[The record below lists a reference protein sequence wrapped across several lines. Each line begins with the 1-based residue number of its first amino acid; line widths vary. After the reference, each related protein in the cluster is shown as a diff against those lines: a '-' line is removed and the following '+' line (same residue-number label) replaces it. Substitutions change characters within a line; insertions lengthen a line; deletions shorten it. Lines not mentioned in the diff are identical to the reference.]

1 MCNLAHSTKRT
12 PQSPNDSNNMS
23 SYPKPKRPSTIDA
36 AIRSGAGLPDSKR
49 PKFDLRNPN
58 ELAPD
63 TRDEEDVFLEI
74 DEGAIGKRKSNRNK
88 VDIEGYESD
97 SSEEGFDA
105 THKAWRKADQKT
117 DTMQDEGDDMFADLK
132 SDEEDGDDKESGP
145 GKGRKKDVKF
155 LDPEKIKGEDFASKR
170 EFVDIIDEDKGRGDD
185 SDEQNEQEIDP
196 EVGAG
201 GKKKGAPKIDAFNMQ
216 NEMDEGRFDEAGNF
230 IRKAAERDAVH
241 DSWLEGVSRKDM
253 RRAKEAMEKR
263 EAEKREKMKE
273 DDAVPTSQV
282 LADLIPCL
290 EKGETILEAL
300 ARLGTT
306 DKKRKKQTN
315 KNSWRQ
321 KKKAA
326 ANSEEMD
333 VDKGKAPVNPI
344 EARRKETVE
353 QITGAADRLLT
364 RGQPEIYDE
373 SRESLIRQY
382 RREAGEDWV
391 EPRVPVTE
399 DTAEKKWEFR
409 WTDGRDGGG
418 THGPYDKSA
427 MAGWNQHGFFDQG
440 AEFREVGGSWT
451 LVADFD

>member
-1 MCNLAHSTKRT
+1 
-12 PQSPNDSNNMS
+12 MS
-23 SYPKPKRPSTIDA
+23 SSRPKPKRPSAIDA
-36 AIRSGAGLPDSKR
+36 AVRSGAGLPDSKR
-49 PKFDLRNPN
+49 PKFDVRNPN

-63 TRDEEDVFLEI
+63 APDETDVFLEV
-74 DEGAIGKRKSNRNK
+74 DEGAIGKRRSNRNK

-105 THKAWRKADQKT
+105 THKTWRKDEEKT
-117 DTMQDEGDDMFADLK
+117 DKMEDKGDEGDDMFADFK
-132 SDEEDGDDKESGP
+132 SDGEDHDNKEGE
-145 GKGRKKDVKF
+145 KGRRKDVKF
-155 LDPEKIKGEDFASKR
+155 MDLEEIDGQDFASKR
-170 EFVDIIDEDKGRGDD
+170 EFVDIIDEDKGRGEGEDD
-185 SDEQNEQEIDP
+185 SDEQDEQEIDP

-230 IRKAAERDAVH
+230 IRKAAEKDAVH

-263 EAEKREKMKE
+263 EAEKRERMKE
-273 DDAVPTSQV
+273 EDAMPTSQV

-300 ARLGTT
+300 ARLGTA
-306 DKKRKKQTN
+306 DKRRKKQAN

-326 ANSEEMD
+326 ANSEEME
-333 VDKGKAPVNPI
+333 VDKGKDGIDPI
-344 EARRKETVE
+344 EARRKESVE
-353 QITGAADRLLT
+353 RITGAADRLLT

-382 RREAGEDWV
+382 CRETGEDWV
-391 EPRVPVTE
+391 ELRALVTE
-399 DTAEKKWEFR
+399 DTAEKRWEFR
-409 WTDGRDGGG
+409 WTDGRDGGN

-427 MAGWNQHGFFDQG
+427 MAIWNQHGFFDQG
-440 AEFREVGGSWT
+440 AEFREDGGNWT

>member
-1 MCNLAHSTKRT
+1 
-12 PQSPNDSNNMS
+12 MS
-23 SYPKPKRPSTIDA
+23 SSRPRPKRPSAINA
-36 AIRSGAGLPDSKR
+36 AIRSGAGLPNSKR
-49 PKFDLRNPN
+49 PKFDVRNPN

-63 TRDEEDVFLEI
+63 APDEEDVFLEI
-74 DEGAIGKRKSNRNK
+74 DEGAIGNRKSNRNK

-105 THKAWRKADQKT
+105 THKTWRKDEQKADK
-117 DTMQDEGDDMFADLK
+117 MVDEGDDMFADFK
-132 SDEEDGDDKESGP
+132 SDEEDHDDKESYS
-145 GKGRKKDVKF
+145 GKDRKKDVKF
-155 LDPEKIKGEDFASKR
+155 MDLEQIEGQDFASKR
-170 EFVDIIDEDKGRGDD
+170 EFVDIIDEDKGRGEGEED

-263 EAEKREKMKE
+263 EAEKRVKMKE

-306 DKKRKKQTN
+306 HKRKKNQTN

-321 KKKAA
+321 KKRAA
-326 ANSEEMD
+326 ANSEEME
-333 VDKGKAPVNPI
+333 VDKGKDPIDPI
-344 EARRKETVE
+344 EARRKESVE
-353 QITGAADRLLT
+353 RITGAADRLLT

-382 RREAGEDWV
+382 RHETGEDWA
-391 EPRVPVTE
+391 EPRAPVIE
-399 DTAEKKWEFR
+399 GTAEKRWEFR
-409 WTDGRDGGG
+409 WTDGRDGGD

-427 MAGWNQHGFFDQG
+427 MASWNQHGFFDQG
-440 AEFREVGGSWT
+440 AEFREVGESWT

>member
-1 MCNLAHSTKRT
+1 
-12 PQSPNDSNNMS
+12 MS
-23 SYPKPKRPSTIDA
+23 SSRPKLKRPSAIDA
-36 AIRSGAGLPDSKR
+36 AVRSGAGLPDSKR
-49 PKFDLRNPN
+49 PKFDVRNPS

-63 TRDEEDVFLEI
+63 APDEEDVFLEV
-74 DEGAIGKRKSNRNK
+74 DEGAIGKRKANRNK

-105 THKAWRKADQKT
+105 THKTWRKDEQKADKME
-117 DTMQDEGDDMFADLK
+117 DDGDDEGEDMFADFK
-132 SDEEDGDDKESGP
+132 SDGEDDGDKEGRA
-145 GKGRKKDVKF
+145 GKDRKKNVKF
-155 LDPEKIKGEDFASKR
+155 MDLEQIQGQDFASKR
-170 EFVDIIDEDKGRGDD
+170 EFVDIIDEDKGRGGGEDD
-185 SDEQNEQEIDP
+185 SDEQEEQEIDP

-230 IRKAAERDAVH
+230 IRKAAEKDAVH

-300 ARLGTT
+300 ARLGTA
-306 DKKRKKQTN
+306 DKKKQTN

-326 ANSEEMD
+326 ANSEAME
-333 VDKGKAPVNPI
+333 VDKGKEPIDPI
-344 EARRKETVE
+344 EARRKEAVE
-353 QITGAADRLLT
+353 RITGAADRLLT
-364 RGQPEIYDE
+364 RGQPEVYDE

-382 RREAGEDWV
+382 RRESGEDWV
-391 EPRVPVTE
+391 EPKAPITE
-399 DTAEKKWEFR
+399 DATEKQWEFR
-409 WTDGRDGGG
+409 WIDGRDGGD

-427 MAGWNQHGFFDQG
+427 MASWNQHGFFDQG
-440 AEFREVGGSWT
+440 AEFREVGGNWT